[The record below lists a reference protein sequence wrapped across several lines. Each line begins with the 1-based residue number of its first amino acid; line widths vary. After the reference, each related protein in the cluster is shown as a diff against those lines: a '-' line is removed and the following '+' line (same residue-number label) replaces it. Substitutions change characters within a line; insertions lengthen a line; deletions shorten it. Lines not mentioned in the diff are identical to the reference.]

1 MDVLLALLPAASYAF
16 VSSITPGP
24 NNILLTAS
32 GISFGFK
39 RTIPHMLGIPFG
51 FAILLTLCAVGIG
64 ALLVT
69 VPAAE
74 IGLKIFGTCYM
85 LYLAWMLRNNAIAK
99 QDETT
104 GETAANP
111 MTFWQAAMFQFANP
125 KAWVFALT
133 GASAFLP
140 DYPSVALSI
149 IALVLLFCAVMSP
162 AVVIWTALGST
173 IKQFLRNKLV
183 ERIFSVLMVLLTIYA
198 AIAIWFPLES

>member
-1 MDVLLALLPAASYAF
+1 MDVAIALLPAASYAF

-32 GISFGFK
+32 GITFGFK

-51 FAILLTLCAVGIG
+51 FAILLTLCAVGVG

-69 VPAAE
+69 IPAAE
-74 IGLKIFGTCYM
+74 TGLKVFGTSYM
-85 LYLAWMLRNNAIAK
+85 LYLAWMLRNNAIGK
-99 QDETT
+99 QDSKT
-104 GETAANP
+104 GQAAAKP

-140 DYPSVALSI
+140 EYRSMVLSVSV
-149 IALVLLFCAVMSP
+149 LVLLFCAVMSP

-173 IKQFLRNKLV
+173 IKRFLRNPLV
-183 ERIFSVLMVLLTIYA
+183 ERLFSVLMVLLTIYA
-198 AIAIWFPLES
+198 AIAIWF